1 MLFDG
6 SRRKTPRHRAH
17 FAIRIGSRR
26 RRVQA
31 TRRRSGESACHDDD
45 PRRPLATNVSAS
57 AFVATLSIPT
67 PRTLAH
73 SPRDTHRESAC
84 AQSAFKW
91 LIAIQNLNV
100 QEWPKGLQSQRS
112 PLRRVRG
119 AQRESNR
126 LSSRRVVAQRAHGE
140 RHRNPSSCAW
150 LFVQG
155 RECSV
160 RECKPFA
167 DGFRPWANRIS
178 SQRPIHDSLWR
189 HDRRHRKSS
198 KLRLGAGERISSTP
212 VDRTRSRS

>member
-1 MLFDG
+1 MFDG

-91 LIAIQNLNV
+91 LVAIQNLNV
-100 QEWPKGLQSQRS
+100 QEWPKACNRNARLYGECVARKGS
-112 PLRRVRG
+112 PIASRADALSPSARM
-119 AQRESNR
+119 ATDIETR
-126 LSSRRVVAQRAHGE
+126 LRAHGFSYKVENVQYENASHLLMGFGPGQTEFRVNDRFTIHFGGTTEGTE
-140 RHRNPSSCAW
+140 RARNS
-150 LFVQG
+150 G
-155 RECSV
+155 
-160 RECKPFA
+160 
-167 DGFRPWANRIS
+167 WARAKEF
-178 SQRPIHDSLWR
+178 LA
-189 HDRRHRKSS
+189 
-198 KLRLGAGERISSTP
+198 RL
-212 VDRTRSRS
+212 